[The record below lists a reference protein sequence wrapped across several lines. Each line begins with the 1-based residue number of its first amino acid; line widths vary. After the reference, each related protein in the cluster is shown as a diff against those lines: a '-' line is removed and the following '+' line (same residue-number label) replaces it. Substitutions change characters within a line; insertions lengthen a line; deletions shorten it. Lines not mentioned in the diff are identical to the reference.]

1 MPLILTAE
9 EQAALLA
16 AQRRRPGIRHWRR
29 YQAVVLRGEGL
40 TVAQVARALSCT
52 ETSVYNW
59 TAAYRRAGV
68 GGVAEGAHP
77 GAVRRLD
84 ASGDAALHALLMEG
98 DPQAHGYRA
107 TGWIVPLLQTELG
120 RQGWP
125 ASLHTIRRS
134 LHRLG
139 WRWKRPKYV
148 LGRPDPAYAE
158 KKSRR

>member
-9 EQAALLA
+9 ERAALLA
-16 AQRRRPGIRHWRR
+16 AQRQRPGIRHWRR
-29 YQAVVLRGEGL
+29 YQALVLRGEGL
-40 TVAQVARALSCT
+40 PVAQVAQALSCT
-52 ETSVYNW
+52 ETSIYNW

-68 GGVAEGAHP
+68 GGVAEGAHA

-84 ASGDAALHALLMEG
+84 RAGEAALHALLSEG

-107 TGWIVPLLQTELG
+107 TGWTVPLLQTELR
-120 RQGWP
+120 RQGWR
-125 ASLHTIRRS
+125 ASRHTIRRS

-148 LGRPDPAYAE
+148 LGRPDPASAE
-158 KKSRR
+158 KNSRR